1 MAFMLWQRL
10 ANQNQLS
17 EVGEH
22 LESTSKMLSSVSQ
35 ELKSRDAKEAVERL
49 QNTMQDA
56 QRRAL
61 MHVFNRWSCVSA
73 SLHENEKVTLAKDKE
88 REATITDLQS
98 KHDQRMK
105 EKRRFIDRR
114 EGTARA
120 GDGGEEGNG
129 GRDGGIEA

>member
-73 SLHENEKVTLAKDKE
+73 SLHENETRSHDHRSAIKTRPAYE
-88 REATITDLQS
+88 RKAQI
-98 KHDQRMK
+98 HR
-105 EKRRFIDRR
+105 
-114 EGTARA
+114 
-120 GDGGEEGNG
+120 
-129 GRDGGIEA
+129 